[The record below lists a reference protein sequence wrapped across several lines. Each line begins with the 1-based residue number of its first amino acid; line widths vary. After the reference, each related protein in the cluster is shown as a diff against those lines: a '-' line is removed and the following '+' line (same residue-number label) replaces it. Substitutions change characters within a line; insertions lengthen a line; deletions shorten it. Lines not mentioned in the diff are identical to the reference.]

1 MRVVIQ
7 QCTGFVRTAGSYL
20 VFVIRLGSDRDRISG
35 CWCSDLGKVGEV
47 ILFDLFRREKE
58 S

>member
-47 ILFDLFRREKE
+47 ILFDL
-58 S
+58 